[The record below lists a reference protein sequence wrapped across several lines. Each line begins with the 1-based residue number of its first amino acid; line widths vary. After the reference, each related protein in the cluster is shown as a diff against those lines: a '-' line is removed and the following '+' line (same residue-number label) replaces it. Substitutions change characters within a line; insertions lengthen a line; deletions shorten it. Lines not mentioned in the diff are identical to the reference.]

1 MLNVQALRDT
11 MAAMPLPRLQAY
23 LRQHQDDPYTVALG
37 LSIAKDKQKAI
48 LAQQGMAG
56 QQPMP
61 KVVDQEIAQVAPRA
75 MPMPEDVGI
84 GQLSADN
91 LKGLCGGGIVAFDE
105 GGAVPRYNGRDG
117 VQMVYPGMLPM
128 EGGTV
133 LPTTSGYEGLS
144 MLDALKSMGS
154 SIGRR
159 VEKYLGSEKENA
171 ARMYGGRSADML
183 EARRDRGADPFGYSE
198 EAYPMPQ
205 GAPTATPPIAGGAQ
219 QTPPPGP
226 TAPRPPAGPAA
237 VAAGAAPA
245 AGIPGLITTP
255 EAMQKALA
263 DAQKGVTPEVPESL
277 RGGIEDIQK
286 TEQEALNRYVQSV
299 RDEQAAR
306 QPAMKDFEERLKQRE
321 ERLGRQERDLGP
333 LAILQAGMAIMGGA
347 SPFAAVNVGAGAQ
360 VGIERY
366 TKGAEKLEAA
376 RDKLDEAYGRI
387 EEIRRNES
395 RMDAKELREALLKAE
410 QPAIEA
416 KKTMFNALHEDFKLK
431 RADASKGVE
440 LLIKTQME
448 LYGQAEQTKR
458 TGMMVEGQK
467 AVAGM
472 LPGEIRAAML
482 LGTGNTEAEKLQ
494 TGLPALL
501 DLKDHM
507 TDTKVAELYSKHV
520 SDSKKD
526 MTTPM
531 TPKEFARY
539 IKEVVGEYRPKVGDV
554 PDNQMRTR

>member
-1 MLNVQALRDT
+1 MINVNALSSTLSAMSLPQLQQYAALHKNDPYVVT
-11 MAAMPLPRLQAY
+11 MA
-23 LRQHQDDPYTVALG
+23 
-37 LSIAKDKQKAI
+37 LSIANQKKQAAT
-48 LAQQGMAG
+48 AQQGMAG
-56 QQPMP
+56 QQQMP
-61 KVVDQEIAQVAPRA
+61 KVVDKDIAEMAPRA

-84 GQLSADN
+84 GQLPADN
-91 LKGLCGGGIVAFDE
+91 LKGMCGGGIVAFDE
-105 GGAVPRYNGRDG
+105 GGAVPRYQSRGLVTN
-117 VQMVYPGMLPM
+117 
-128 EGGTV
+128 E
-133 LPTTSGYEGLS
+133 SGDFYAEPLTAAEMGNT
-144 MLDALKSMGS
+144 DPWRGLKSFAQWAGRNVERDPDTGEVVRKTAAPVAPARVDPALQMG
-154 SIGRR
+154 
-159 VEKYLGSEKENA
+159 YDQA
-171 ARMYGGRSADML
+171 Q
-183 EARRDRGADPFGYSE
+183 
-198 EAYPMPQ
+198 YPMPTSA
-205 GAPTATPPIAGGAQ
+205 APRQ
-219 QTPPPGP
+219 MPPPGP

-237 VAAGAAPA
+237 VAASA
-245 AGIPGLITTP
+245 AGIPGLITTA
-255 EAMQKALA
+255 EGIQKALS

-286 TEQEALNRYVQSV
+286 TEQEALNRYVQSI

-448 LYGQAEQTKR
+448 LYSQAEQTKR
-458 TGMMVEGQK
+458 AQIAAGANDPLALFRALGRGDKE
-467 AVAGM
+467 VAAGLEM
-472 LPGEIRAAML
+472 ATRLKTEPK
-482 LGTGNTEAEKLQ
+482 TEADVKEQWAKSAVLQ
-494 TGLPALL
+494 
-501 DLKDHM
+501 
-507 TDTKVAELYSKHV
+507 
-520 SDSKKD
+520 
-526 MTTPM
+526 
-531 TPKEFARY
+531 ARY
-539 IKEVVGEYRPKVGDV
+539 PDV
-554 PDNQMRTR
+554 NDFVRMMKGTTALQMGQQLNAADAALVNKYLQPPR